1 MFDIDFNLFIFE
13 IYYSEFIVIVLFY
26 WDCLG
31 SIYIYVD
38 YINSLHILVETKL
51 SGIFI
56 LDVNIICM
64 TGLWTHVG
72 YVLTIG

>member
-64 TGLWTHVG
+64 TGLWTHVV